1 MRRRRLI
8 TATLAA
14 AAVSVGA
21 AWTTTASASVFTDD
35 TPLQF
40 AAGTPGAA
48 TAVVE
53 PGSVRLKPATEDFD
67 GTSLPAGLT
76 VTRWAS
82 PSGAATVAGGV
93 LMVDGAR
100 VAGAPSY
107 PPGQVLEFTA
117 AFSGAPSQHVGF
129 GVTLEG
135 APWALIS
142 TGSGGGLG
150 ASTLA
155 TPGGTPTFD
164 PISVPN
170 PSGANTYRIEWSPT
184 DVKYY
189 VYVAGVPQLVATRPV
204 TIAGQMRPVVS
215 DYTADGGDVEVSSL
229 VLMLFPGSGTYESQ
243 VKDAGDARTV
253 WDSLA
258 AAIEQPSGT
267 AVAIQTR
274 SGNTASPDATWSGY
288 QPLGASGAIQS
299 PSGRFI
305 QYRAMLSSGDAHVTP
320 SLDRVDL
327 TYDIDA
333 IGPRVALGRTQVR
346 GTSAKVTFTSPDLD
360 IVRFQCSLDGKAFAT
375 CASPTALSGLAPGSH
390 RFSVRGVDRLGNVGH
405 AVASRFDV
413 AGPKVSVVAKS
424 LRVSKGG
431 TVSFRVGCPKTARRC
446 KVTLRLKSAG
456 KTVASK
462 TATIKG
468 GKTAT
473 VTLKLTKAARQQL
486 AKRGSL
492 KLSRV
497 VTATDA
503 AGNHRTTTKQL
514 TLRRAPA

>member
-1 MRRRRLI
+1 M
-8 TATLAA
+8 AA
-14 AAVSVGA
+14 AAVSVAA
-21 AWTTTASASVFTDD
+21 AWTTTASASVFADD
-35 TPLQF
+35 TPMQF

-53 PGSVRLKPATEDFD
+53 PGAVRLKPATEDFD

-76 VTRWAS
+76 VTRWA
-82 PSGAATVAGGV
+82 PASGAASVAGGV

-117 AFSGAPSQHVGF
+117 AFSGAASQHVGF
-129 GVTLEG
+129 GVTLED
-135 APWALIS
+135 APWAVIS

-170 PSGANTYRIEWSPT
+170 PTGANTYRIEWSPT

-189 VYVAGVPQLVATRPV
+189 VYVAGVPQLVATRPMA
-204 TIAGQMRPVVS
+204 IAGQMRPVVS
-215 DYTADGGDVEVSSL
+215 DYTTGGGDVEVNSL

-253 WDSLA
+253 WGGLA
-258 AAIEQPSGT
+258 AAIEQPAGT

-288 QPLGASGAIQS
+288 QPLGAGGAIQS

-305 QYRAMLSSGDAHVTP
+305 QYRALLSTGDAHVTP

-327 TYDIDA
+327 TYDIDT
-333 IGPRVALGRTQVR
+333 IGPRVAVRRTRVS
-346 GTSAKVTFTSPDLD
+346 GTRAEVTFTSPDLD
-360 IVRFQCSLDGKAFAT
+360 IVRFQCNLDGRAFAT
-375 CASPTALSGLAPGSH
+375 CASPQVLIGLNPGSH
-390 RFSVRGVDRLGNVGH
+390 RVSVRGVDRLGNVGP
-405 AVASRFDV
+405 AVASRFSV
-413 AGPKVSVVAKS
+413 TGPKVSVVAKS
-424 LRVSKGG
+424 LRVSKRG

-446 KVTLRLKSAG
+446 KVTLRLKHAK

-462 TATIKG
+462 TASVKG
-468 GKTAT
+468 GKAIT
-473 VTLKLTKAARQQL
+473 VTLVLNRATREL
-486 AKRGSL
+486 LSRRGSL

-503 AGNHRTTTKQL
+503 AGNHSTTTKML
-514 TLRRAPA
+514 TLRRAAA